1 MTRSYNRVMLI
12 GNLGRDP
19 ELRYTPNGQAVANFS
34 VATNEMWVNKD
45 NERQTRTEWHRIVAW
60 SKLAEFT
67 SEYLSKGKQIFV
79 EGRLRTRTWQDRN
92 GNSRTTTEI
101 WANSII
107 LLGRKDDSLT
117 SEAEE
122 PQAVEEEISD
132 DDIPF

>member
-1 MTRSYNRVMLI
+1 MSRSYNKVILI

-34 VATNEMWVNKD
+34 IATNEMWINKD

-60 SKLAEFT
+60 SKLAEFA

-107 LLGRKDDSLT
+107 LLGRKDEGVT
-117 SEAEE
+117 PEEE
-122 PQAVEEEISD
+122 PQPTEDGISD

>member
-1 MTRSYNRVMLI
+1 MSRSYNKVILI

-34 VATNEMWVNKD
+34 IATNEIWINKD

-60 SKLAEFT
+60 SKLAEFA

-107 LLGRKDDSLT
+107 LLGRKD
-117 SEAEE
+117 EAVT
-122 PQAVEEEISD
+122 PEEEQQPAEDGISD

>member
-1 MTRSYNRVMLI
+1 MSRSYNKVILI

-34 VATNEMWVNKD
+34 IATNEIWINKD

-60 SKLAEFT
+60 SKLAEFS
-67 SEYLSKGKQIFV
+67 SEYLSKGKQIFI
-79 EGRLRTRTWQDRN
+79 EGRLRTRTWKDRN

-107 LLGRKDDSLT
+107 LLGRKDESIT
-117 SEAEE
+117 PEEE
-122 PQAVEEEISD
+122 PQPTEDGIKD

>member
-1 MTRSYNRVMLI
+1 MARSYNRVIII

-19 ELRYTPNGQAVANFS
+19 ELRYTPNGQAVANFTI
-34 VATNEMWVNKD
+34 ATNEIWTDKN

-60 SKLAEFT
+60 GKLAEIAG
-67 SEYLSKGKQIFV
+67 EYLNKGKQVFV

-101 WANSII
+101 WANNLIM
-107 LLGRKDDSLT
+107 LGRRGEFVP
-117 SEAEE
+117 SEEE
-122 PQAVEEEISD
+122 QPPMEEEISD